1 MSLIPDKTL
10 EDLEFREVLSHVS
23 KYALNDLGKNYCLKL
38 KPLFNSKKIEFN
50 LDLVSEFNSS
60 FQNKNIIP
68 NHDFFDCSNYF
79 FRLFIFL
86 LMENVNN
93 FL

>member
-23 KYALNDLGKNYCLKL
+23 KYALNDLGKNYSLKL

-60 FQNKNIIP
+60 FQNI
-68 NHDFFDCSNYF
+68 
-79 FRLFIFL
+79 
-86 LMENVNN
+86 EE
-93 FL
+93 

>member
-50 LDLVSEFNSS
+50 LDLVSHF
-60 FQNKNIIP
+60 
-68 NHDFFDCSNYF
+68 
-79 FRLFIFL
+79 
-86 LMENVNN
+86 
-93 FL
+93 

>member
-38 KPLFNSKKIEFN
+38 KPLY
-50 LDLVSEFNSS
+50 L
-60 FQNKNIIP
+60 
-68 NHDFFDCSNYF
+68 
-79 FRLFIFL
+79 R
-86 LMENVNN
+86 
-93 FL
+93 